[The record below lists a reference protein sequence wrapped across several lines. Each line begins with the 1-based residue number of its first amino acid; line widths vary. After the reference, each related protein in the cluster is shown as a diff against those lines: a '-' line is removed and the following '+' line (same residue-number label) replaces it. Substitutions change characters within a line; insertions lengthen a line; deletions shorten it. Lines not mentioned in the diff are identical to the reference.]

1 MYVVGGCVVG
11 DVDDD
16 GRAGDD
22 VSKGAEGVL
31 KRNR

>member
-1 MYVVGGCVVG
+1 MYGGGSLVLW

-22 VSKGAEGVL
+22 VSEGAEGVL